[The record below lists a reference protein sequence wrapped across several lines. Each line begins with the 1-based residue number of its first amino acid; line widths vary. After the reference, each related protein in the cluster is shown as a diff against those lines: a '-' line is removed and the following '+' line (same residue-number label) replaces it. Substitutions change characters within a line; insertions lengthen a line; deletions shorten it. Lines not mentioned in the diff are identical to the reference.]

1 MKSVKQR
8 AVYIILLCVFLGAAV
23 STAGAMEFDRLEFQY
38 ELLRIG
44 VDASDLEG
52 SVEAVWTHALG
63 LRLPFSINGRA
74 FQFVPALTLT
84 SLYYFYDEG
93 NSRAVP
99 VDVEWRELTTVVPQL
114 DAALRWRIREGEKAS
129 YFFESGLGLELP
141 VPIKSWD
148 SGDSSGQI
156 LPSLYSDLRFLRPL
170 IAVQAETPFL
180 DRLSLLFRL
189 SAYVPLYHLWDGA
202 DVIFLDGLTV
212 GLSLGCWFR

>member
-1 MKSVKQR
+1 MKSVKKR
-8 AVYIILLCVFLGAAV
+8 TVYVILLCVFLGAAS
-23 STAGAMEFDRLEFQY
+23 STVGAMEFDRLEFQY
-38 ELLRIG
+38 ELRRIG

-63 LRLPFSINGRA
+63 IRLPFSINGRD
-74 FQFVPALTLT
+74 FQFVPALSFT

-99 VDVEWRELTTVVPQL
+99 VDAEWRQLTTVVPQL
-114 DAALRWRIREGEKAS
+114 DAALRWRIQEGEKLS

-141 VPIKSWD
+141 IPIKSWD
-148 SGDSSGQI
+148 SSDSSGQI
-156 LPSLYSDLRFLRPL
+156 LPSLYSKLRFFRPL

-180 DRLSLLFRL
+180 DNLLLLFRL
-189 SAYVPLYHLWDGA
+189 SAYVPVYHLWDGA

-212 GLSLGCWFR
+212 GLSLGCWFK

>member
-8 AVYIILLCVFLGAAV
+8 TVYLILLCVFLGAAV
-23 STAGAMEFDRLEFQY
+23 NTAGAMEFDRLEFQY
-38 ELLRIG
+38 ELRRIG

-99 VDVEWRELTTVVPQL
+99 VDAEWRELTTLVPQL
-114 DAALRWRIREGEKAS
+114 DAALRWRIREGEKVS

-141 VPIKSWD
+141 IPIKSWD
-148 SGDSSGQI
+148 SSDSSGQI
-156 LPSLYSDLRFLRPL
+156 LPSLYSDVRFFRPL

-180 DRLSLLFRL
+180 DKLLLLFRL
-189 SAYVPLYHLWDGA
+189 SAYVPVYHLWDGA

-212 GLSLGCWFR
+212 GLSLGCWFE